1 MNCVQFINILIES
14 MRKDILELQRE
25 IQNKDG
31 ESTGTTIKAV
41 LVFFNAIK
49 KYGWDNFDH
58 IIICSGL
65 SKEEAC
71 SMEIEL
77 IEKYQTT
84 NKDYGYNLT
93 SGGDCPIL
101 SSEAREKMSQAMKGN
116 TNGLGHPCS
125 EEKKEKIRVAQ
136 IGRRFSEEHKAK
148 LSEAAKHRHTPCS
161 EDKKKKLSQNY
172 PHKRKIYCLE
182 TNTIYES
189 VHECARQL
197 NLHATSVSRVCK
209 GKLKSTGGYHLEY
222 FDNTLN
228 AERLSTYNV
237 E

>member
-1 MNCVQFINILIES
+1 

-125 EEKKEKIRVAQ
+125 EEKKEKFESLKLAGVSQKNIKRNSLKRLNIVTLLAQKIRRKSSLKTIPIKEKSIVLKQ
-136 IGRRFSEEHKAK
+136 IRSMNRF
-148 LSEAAKHRHTPCS
+148 
-161 EDKKKKLSQNY
+161 
-172 PHKRKIYCLE
+172 
-182 TNTIYES
+182 TN
-189 VHECARQL
+189 VQ
-197 NLHATSVSRVCK
+197 
-209 GKLKSTGGYHLEY
+209 
-222 FDNTLN
+222 DN
-228 AERLSTYNV
+228 
-237 E
+237 

>member
-1 MNCVQFINILIES
+1 MVNCIQFINILIES

-41 LVFFNAIK
+41 LVFFLMQSK

-125 EEKKEKIRVAQ
+125 EEKKEKFESLKLAGVSQKNIKRNSLKRLNIVTLLAQKIRRKSSLKTIPIKEKSIVLKQ
-136 IGRRFSEEHKAK
+136 IRSMNRF
-148 LSEAAKHRHTPCS
+148 
-161 EDKKKKLSQNY
+161 
-172 PHKRKIYCLE
+172 
-182 TNTIYES
+182 TN
-189 VHECARQL
+189 VQ
-197 NLHATSVSRVCK
+197 
-209 GKLKSTGGYHLEY
+209 
-222 FDNTLN
+222 DN
-228 AERLSTYNV
+228 
-237 E
+237 